1 MINKKWPDNGGID
14 QMSPSDS
21 TTIDKERLIFLIREI
36 AQAGSEGLQH
46 ALPELMR
53 ICKKTLLHL
62 RRSAPRFSTSEWP
75 WLSGTEPDTLT
86 MQDGNRFLFACILEL
101 NAGKTDVW
109 ANTEY
114 FVNEV
119 LEEPENLWH
128 GILLHSP
135 QGWAD
140 QFWEYDLHPEPAL
153 HTRLYDVASLMVRY
167 YHGDARQIWS
177 DYLSSPQEVFR
188 RIKVLGV
195 PRSTA
200 CLITGALKD
209 EQYLEGIFDI
219 VGDVVDSR
227 VLGRIA
233 CGEGNGLT
241 SYQTRILGK
250 MIAAEDPWILDRPLY
265 VLGMSYCGPGPRCRR
280 CPVHEQCVYAVS
292 VDLGIS
298 VGKKIYEGLFGQKT
312 VQKSLKRW
320 L

>member
-1 MINKKWPDNGGID
+1 MNNENLSGKMFNDPIFPDLSCPD
-14 QMSPSDS
+14 Q
-21 TTIDKERLIFLIREI
+21 EHLISLIREI
-36 AQAGSEGLQH
+36 AILNRSEVIH
-46 ALPELMR
+46 EILPEFMR
-53 ICKKTLLHL
+53 LTRRTLLSL
-62 RRSAPRFSTSEWP
+62 RRSSPRFSTSEWP
-75 WLSGTEPDTLT
+75 WLSGSDPDNL
-86 MQDGNRFLFACILEL
+86 MIQDANRFLCACILEL

-109 ANTEY
+109 TNTEY
-114 FVNEV
+114 FVREI
-119 LEEPENLWH
+119 LEEPENLWRS
-128 GILLHSP
+128 ILLHSP

-140 QFWEYDLHPEPAL
+140 QFWEYDLHPEPAV
-153 HTRLYDVASLMVRY
+153 HARLYDVASLMVRY

-200 CLITGALKD
+200 CLIIGALKD
-209 EQYLEGIFDI
+209 EQYLEGVFDI

-233 CGEGNGLT
+233 CGEGTGLT
-241 SYQTRILGK
+241 SYQARILGR
-250 MIAAEDPWILDRPLY
+250 MIAADDPWMLDRPLY
-265 VLGMSYCGPGPRCRR
+265 VLGMSYCGPGPRCRK
-280 CPVHEQCVYAVS
+280 CPVHNLCVYAVS
-292 VDLGIS
+292 NTLELP